1 MACSPQARSDGDQV
15 LQMPILRGCHQAR
28 NSPLGRYASRW
39 PGPHVG
45 AKALAQSVLGQ
56 VPMNGRTR
64 MEE

>member
-1 MACSPQARSDGDQV
+1 MACPPHPRSDGDQV
-15 LQMPILRGCHQAR
+15 LQMPVLRGCHQAR
-28 NSPLGRYASRW
+28 NSTPGRRASGW
-39 PGPHVG
+39 PGPDVG